1 MAEIKDILETN
12 EFRLELSSA
21 NNLPNQPSRIELDA
35 VLVEN
40 GYSLPLQRSATFFV
54 SSANGKLFNVTRFE
68 PIGIYAYEKLTVV

>member
-1 MAEIKDILETN
+1 MAELKDIMETN

-21 NNLPNQPSRIELDA
+21 NPLPNQPSRAQLDA

-40 GYSLPLQRSATFFV
+40 GYTLPLQRSATFFIA
-54 SSANGKLFNVTRFE
+54 SSNGKLFNVTRFE